1 MLKIATINGFSGFHE
16 YQNAIIIF
24 LVVSET
30 ARPRT
35 SFGPGCKS
43 LIFWYEWIRSL
54 TYSNLK
60 IYLPI
65 IIFSFYLWSIDYRQ
79 SFFVRIKHFVRI
91 SFWISFN
98 IDSKFCLTLGRVHGQ
113 CNWPPEINPYCMF
126 LADYCGTCSVDTV
139 YPIDSIEDIP
149 TRPHRKDFMSEYATY
164 SKVRPSKFR
173 GNWYQSVNRP

>member
-1 MLKIATINGFSGFHE
+1 MLKIAKINGFSGIHE

-24 LVVSET
+24 QVECQRWPDRVLVL
-30 ARPRT
+30 ARAGCT
-35 SFGPGCKS
+35 SLTQRKYITYPWN
-43 LIFWYEWIRSL
+43 LPLVLTDEWIRSL

-113 CNWPPEINPYCMF
+113 YNWPPEINPYCMF
-126 LADYCGTCSVDTV
+126 LADYFGTCSVDTV
-139 YPIDSIEDIP
+139 YRRHTHSS
-149 TRPHRKDFMSEYATY
+149 TQKRLH
-164 SKVRPSKFR
+164 VRVR
-173 GNWYQSVNRP
+173 NGL